1 MDKQLTETNNLDESL
16 GDPRLALYA
25 RTSAPTL
32 TSEPTKSELIASF
45 TEAQA
50 GFIDSLSK
58 SIEYAFAMGDILIE
72 IKRITPHGQFEEVLK
87 CDLHGAFGVR
97 HAQKLMRMSENK
109 SLILETNQGGALTI
123 DGALALIA
131 EPKQIESKKT
141 VVAKPAE
148 IKDTTSLG
156 KGALDDVID
165 GEFTEVKH
173 DPVPKQEPKL
183 LHDDEAA
190 YTDEDFA
197 RDTLDDLIRENK
209 QLEDDNN
216 RMLAIF
222 EDDDHTAAAIKEIDK
237 LKEVIRVQE
246 TRING
251 LMNENAAAIGKINS
265 LERRCKR
272 LEKANVK

>member
-1 MDKQLTETNNLDESL
+1 
-16 GDPRLALYA
+16 
-25 RTSAPTL
+25 
-32 TSEPTKSELIASF
+32 
-45 TEAQA
+45 
-50 GFIDSLSK
+50 
-58 SIEYAFAMGDILIE
+58 
-72 IKRITPHGQFEEVLK
+72 
-87 CDLHGAFGVR
+87 
-97 HAQKLMRMSENK
+97 MSENK